1 MISLSENAVRQL
13 CSLVEQEKSPNLR
26 VRMFVQGGGCSGF
39 EYGFEFTDEVTEGD
53 VEIPA
58 GTTAMVVDPISMQY
72 LENVSIDYKS
82 DIAGARFVI
91 NNPEAKATC
100 GCGSSFT
107 PY

>member
-1 MISLSENAVRQL
+1 MITLTENAVRQL
-13 CSLVEQEKSPNLR
+13 STLVEQEQGTNLR

-53 VEIPA
+53 TEIPA

-100 GCGSSFT
+100 GCGNSFA
-107 PY
+107 Y

>member
-1 MISLSENAVRQL
+1 MITLTENAVRQL
-13 CSLVEQEKSPNLR
+13 STLVEQEQGTNLR

-53 VEIPA
+53 TEIPA

-91 NNPEAKATC
+91 NNPNAKATC
-100 GCGSSFT
+100 GCGNSFAS
-107 PY
+107 